1 MTIKTDRKDALGIAH
16 LMRMGWF
23 RAVHCKSL
31 AAQEVRALLTARKLL
46 LSKRLDLEMS
56 LRGVLR
62 GFGLKVGSTTPRTF
76 AGRVR
81 ELAKGQATLEA
92 IAEAM
97 LKARDALIKEDK
109 GLESQIL
116 KQSLSR
122 RAGPAADDD
131 ARRWRSDSVGL
142 RRRR

>member
-1 MTIKTDRKDALGIAH
+1 
-16 LMRMGWF
+16 
-23 RAVHCKSL
+23 
-31 AAQEVRALLTARKLL
+31 L